1 MLTRLRFL
9 TCLVVLSL
17 CFPYPSFA
25 FDTPLS
31 DTAVRSAYFLGQH
44 HDETYGEF
52 LDSYYR
58 HLAPPESG
66 PYVSSVAF
74 LTPFALMAELSNQQG
89 YGYSAQQA
97 EIDHENMI
105 ETVKVIVE
113 IQLTPT
119 YGSVMSNP
127 TGRTTG
133 TPWDTLHRPPDFWRD
148 FGIKVENGGKTM
160 VPLTYTGIPNYYCG
174 GADAVAIAPGEYCS
188 LTGATVQMEF
198 LAEEFTAGT
207 ANIEIDLPQGKQ
219 VSVDFDLYSMK

>member
-9 TCLVVLSL
+9 TCLVVWSL

-31 DTAVRSAYFLGQH
+31 DTAVRCAYFLGQR

-74 LTPFALMAELSNQQG
+74 LTPFALMAELSNQRG

-97 EIDHENMI
+97 EIDHRHMT

-119 YGSVMSNP
+119 YGSRMSNP
-127 TGRTTG
+127 TGRTSG
-133 TPWDTLHRPPDFWRD
+133 TPWTRCQDHPT
-148 FGIKVENGGKTM
+148 FG
-160 VPLTYTGIPNYYCG
+160 
-174 GADAVAIAPGEYCS
+174 
-188 LTGATVQMEF
+188 
-198 LAEEFTAGT
+198 GT
-207 ANIEIDLPQGKQ
+207 SE
-219 VSVDFDLYSMK
+219 SRS